1 MRRIRRL
8 ILRGGLLISL
18 VITIVLI
25 VQAIGM
31 TPPFG
36 WSWGDGARGRAYSIE
51 FDDGT
56 IILRTAS
63 GMMKTAPP
71 GPFTY
76 ATKMLGAF
84 DGVGFEYHRWQ
95 MIPMTPSNQPIP
107 GFSFGSFIQAN
118 ISGGWALFVSLVLLS
133 LCVLDVVMQRRRR
146 RAAHLCQNCGYDLR
160 ATPDRC
166 PECGVATA
174 SSIPSNPTLDAP

>member
-1 MRRIRRL
+1 
-8 ILRGGLLISL
+8 LLVSL
-18 VITIVLI
+18 AFTIVLI

-51 FDDGT
+51 CDDGT

-63 GMMKTAPP
+63 GVMKTAPP

-76 ATKMLGAF
+76 GTKMLGAI
-84 DGVGFEYHRWQ
+84 DGVGFEYHHWQ
-95 MIPMTPSNQPIP
+95 LIPMTPSNQPIA

-118 ISGGWALFVSLVLLS
+118 ISGGWALFVALVLLS
-133 LCVLDVVMQRRRR
+133 LCVFDVVMQRRQA
-146 RAAHLCQNCGYDLR
+146 RAAHLCRNCGYDLR

-166 PECGVATA
+166 PECGLVAT
-174 SSIPSNPTLDAP
+174 SSLPSPTTDAP